1 VGEWEKE
8 REQVVT
14 NRPSPLTALPLR
26 NVRNGKKVVTNRS
39 HAPSPTRPLT
49 HSDPLAKLAQ
59 KERPPFGGLRHD
71 RRKKTYF
78 FFVSVEVVVLLS
90 VLVVVAVPG
99 AVLVVVVIS
108 VPVPIVVDVIV
119 VPVSCT
125 TAGAV
130 DSVVVVV
137 SVVVSSFYLKPV
149 ASATPRTATRP
160 RVTNFFISLISFF

>member
-8 REQVVT
+8 REKVMKS
-14 NRPSPLTALPLR
+14 RPSPSHHSPL
-26 NVRNGKKVVTNRS
+26 S
-39 HAPSPTRPLT
+39 HSE
-49 HSDPLAKLAQ
+49 PLAKLVQ
-59 KERPPFGGLRHD
+59 KERPPFGGLRDD
-71 RRKKTYF
+71 RRKETYF

-90 VLVVVAVPG
+90 VLVVVEVPG
-99 AVLVVVVIS
+99 AVLVVMVIVS
-108 VPVPIVVDVIV
+108 VPVPIVVVVAV

-137 SVVVSSFYLKPV
+137 SVLVSSFFLQPV